1 MDRDVLLQHLATA
14 AQHVAQGRRHL
25 ARQHDLIA
33 RLKRADLPTG
43 EAEHFLD
50 QLEQMQSKH
59 LADHDRVERELAK
72 RPAW

>member
-1 MDRDVLLQHLATA
+1 
-14 AQHVAQGRRHL
+14 
-25 ARQHDLIA
+25 
-33 RLKRADLPTG
+33 LKRADLPTG